1 MLRKIITVT
10 IAVVMLFTMVG
21 CGNTQAT
28 TSTPITSSTSEVT
41 KIANKPTEQAKQTQP
56 VTKERVTKE
65 AETKKVEPTT
75 VAPTSAPAKT
85 PEVTTEAAKENVP
98 LNAKISN
105 KATVLAFSKDTDYK
119 DFERASTIG
128 FKDDVKMVMDFVNG
142 NPAITV
148 MSGEKV
154 EFENLSGFASL
165 SEELKK
171 TIMYSVGM
179 LCGDTEYFVNN
190 NENFTYA
197 FILCEMNGGKYCL
210 YLYKK

>member
-10 IAVVMLFTMVG
+10 IAVVMLFTMIG

-28 TSTPITSSTSEVT
+28 NVSGTSEV
-41 KIANKPTEQAKQTQP
+41 AKGSDKSVEPTQP
-56 VTKERVTKE
+56 DIKQQVTKE
-65 AETKKVEPTT
+65 AETKKVESTT
-75 VAPTSAPAKT
+75 AAPTSAPTNPA
-85 PEVTTEAAKENVP
+85 EVTTEAAKENVP
-98 LNAKISN
+98 LNLKLPSQFNLI
-105 KATVLAFSKDTDYK
+105 AFSKDTDYK

-128 FKDDVKMVMDFVNG
+128 FKDDVKMVIDFVNG
-142 NPAITV
+142 NPAVTV

-171 TIMYSVGM
+171 TIRKNVGM